1 MVSSSTLK
9 AIYLFWQNLKHIHLP
24 QYPTALAASTM
35 HCLPFLLFRSTGFPR
50 ALQTSSL
57 KKGIMRDFMQVSG
70 TCRTLLEVHPGKDHS
85 YLPPPLHL
93 GRPPLICCFGSSES
107 TCFHHQLAFLFPGLS
122 SNKRLYAV
130 HMADIFDT
138 HSEEGNNQCIQH
150 ITQYLE
156 NRFVFPLA
164 YFEVRGIQ
172 MAVKHLTAIK
182 GHFLRGKTCVCFY

>member
-1 MVSSSTLK
+1 
-9 AIYLFWQNLKHIHLP
+9 
-24 QYPTALAASTM
+24 
-35 HCLPFLLFRSTGFPR
+35 
-50 ALQTSSL
+50 
-57 KKGIMRDFMQVSG
+57 MQVSG
-70 TCRTLLEVHPGKDHS
+70 TCRTLLEAHPGKDHS

-93 GRPPLICCFGSSES
+93 ERPPLISCSGSSES
-107 TCFHHQLAFLFPGLS
+107 TCFHHQLAFLSPGLS

-172 MAVKHLTAIK
+172 MGCETSNCHQRPFSPRESMSVLLLKQVKE
-182 GHFLRGKTCVCFY
+182 